1 MQKFYSRMMED
12 GSQCIT
18 SYHGDEAEVVIP
30 DRNVTILFD
39 ELFAGHGEIISVH
52 IPDTVTDLG
61 EFLFD
66 GCESLH
72 HIDLPANLTSLW
84 GYTFCRSGLE
94 EITLPDQLIS
104 IPPFA
109 FKDCKNLKRVVC
121 GKGMRKINGWAF
133 SGCDQLEEVVH
144 GPDVAVSPK
153 AFNTGKS

>member
-18 SYHGDEAEVVIP
+18 SYQGDEAKVVIP

-66 GCESLH
+66 GCENLH
-72 HIDLPANLTSLW
+72 HIDLPASLTSLW
-84 GYTFCRSGLE
+84 GYTFCRSGLK